1 MTTTQQD
8 TRQELPTD
16 LPDWPRQSLRGHKLE
31 GYRYTS
37 REFAEQ
43 EWEHIWTR
51 VWLLLGREDEM
62 PEPGDWQQEEVGRE
76 SILMVRQKDRS
87 IKAFYNICQHR
98 GQRLV
103 SA

>member
-1 MTTTQQD
+1 MTQQEQV
-8 TRQELPTD
+8 RNPGD

-51 VWLLLGREDEM
+51 VWLLLGREDKIV
-62 PEPGDWQQEEVGRE
+62 PRQTVL
-76 SILMVRQKDRS
+76 LMNPMYW
-87 IKAFYNICQHR
+87 I
-98 GQRLV
+98 
-103 SA
+103 